1 MHRGFQLSC
10 SPRCVAESAGDR
22 QLRVLVDDER
32 LSIEVTSIIP
42 AIEPTCSIVLDRMP
56 RGWDSV
62 CEPML
67 SEEEEEEV
75 EEDSFTDKV
84 GLCFPGFVFQLFE
97 CREVL
102 V

>member
-42 AIEPTCSIVLDRMP
+42 AIEPTCSIVLDDMP
-56 RGWDSV
+56 RGWDSA
-62 CEPML
+62 CELML
-67 SEEEEEEV
+67 NEKEV
-75 EEDSFTDKV
+75 DSFTDKV